1 MKRKLQIIDKIA
13 LIYIITIALMVI
25 TIIIGVILLFQ
36 IKKSPVTEET
46 PVMSIP
52 KSTTEIEFVKVIS
65 TRVESPQEVI
75 SEWAVNVTETELEE
89 MSRVVMNEAS
99 ILPYIGKVLVA
110 QVMINRLQDG
120 RWGETMHDVLYYDG
134 AFSHSDCNGEI
145 TDECRSAVL
154 QALECSNAFPKDLL
168 YFRADYPHPFG
179 YQYAVVGNTY
189 FSTEKDYEGGVIK

>member
-134 AFSHSDCNGEI
+134 AFSHTDCNGDV
-145 TDECRSAVL
+145 TDECRSAVI
-154 QALECSNAFPKDLL
+154 QALELNDAFPADLL
-168 YFRADYPHPFG
+168 YFRCDKPHAFG
-179 YQYAVVGNTY
+179 YQYAVVGNTF
-189 FSTEKDYEGGVIK
+189 FSTETDYEGVY